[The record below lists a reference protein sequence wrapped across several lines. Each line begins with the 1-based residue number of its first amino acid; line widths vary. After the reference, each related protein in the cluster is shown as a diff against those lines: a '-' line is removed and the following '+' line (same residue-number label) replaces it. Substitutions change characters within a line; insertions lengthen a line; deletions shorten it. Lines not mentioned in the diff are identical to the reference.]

1 MNIAQ
6 MCQIFNFKSTKE
18 IEKNTKVRQLVGY
31 INQNQ
36 IEFEEIDGTVLSK
49 KSFLIFLNNINSI
62 EVAARLL
69 GKYRNLMAIEQEPE
83 KVANFFNTYSVE
95 NFTYPG
101 EDVASLLLDK
111 EYLKYA
117 SVEWTREHVLS
128 FSFGKVLQVS
138 GKKVSTT
145 INALTDENE
154 DEYIPNVESNIEAL
168 KKAQKNKVLKK
179 AIESLA

>member
-1 MNIAQ
+1 M
-6 MCQIFNFKSTKE
+6 
-18 IEKNTKVRQLVGY
+18 
-31 INQNQ
+31 
-36 IEFEEIDGTVLSK
+36 
-49 KSFLIFLNNINSI
+49 IFLNNINSI